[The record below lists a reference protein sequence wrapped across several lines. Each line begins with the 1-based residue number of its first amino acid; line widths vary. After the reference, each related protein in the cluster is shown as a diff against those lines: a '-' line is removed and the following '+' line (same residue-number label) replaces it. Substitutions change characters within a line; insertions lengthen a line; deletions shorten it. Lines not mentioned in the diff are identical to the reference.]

1 MHSFKPAFLAVIV
14 DKKSYLFHTGFMRK
28 VSAHLASRE
37 MRLALLIAF
46 FAFTWSARLSPLV
59 AQLQDLGTTVATYV
73 SIPEGEP
80 ENGNIVSSGEEGYKL
95 TDTPYDS
102 ALAGVIVLNPAVSI
116 NTVGEERT
124 YPIVS
129 TGEALIT
136 VTTSNGEIQVGD
148 PITSSDTSGIGQKA
162 TNPGYVIG
170 TAQQGYASDDPS
182 EVGRILVSLNTKYA
196 YPNPNNRPSI
206 WDIFNI
212 TAQASYQQPSVFIK
226 YAIAAIVIVIAFLV
240 GFLSFGRIA
249 SNGIA
254 ALGRNP
260 LASRTIQLGIVFNVF
275 VTLSI
280 IFAGLALAYL
290 IIIL

>member
-1 MHSFKPAFLAVIV
+1 MGKIP
-14 DKKSYLFHTGFMRK
+14 
-28 VSAHLASRE
+28 
-37 MRLALLIAF
+37 ALLIAIF
-46 FAFTWSARLSPLV
+46 CVSIFTHTCFAQAP
-59 AQLQDLGTTVATYV
+59 DLGTAVATYV
-73 SIPEGEP
+73 QILEGSP
-80 ENGNIVSSGEEGYKL
+80 QNGSIVSSAENGYKL
-95 TDTPYDS
+95 SDIPYDS
-102 ALAGVIVLNPAVSI
+102 VMAGVIVENPAVSI
-116 NTVGEERT
+116 NTIGADNT

-129 TGEALIT
+129 SGQALVR
-136 VTTSNGEIQVGD
+136 VTTSNGEIKVGD
-148 PITSSDTSGIGQKA
+148 PITSSDTPGVGQKA

-170 TAQQGYASDDPS
+170 TAQEGYSSTDPQT
-182 EVGRILVSLNTKYA
+182 VGSILVTLNTKYA

-206 WDIFNI
+206 WDVFNI

-226 YAIAAIVIVIAFLV
+226 YAIAAVVIIISFAV

-260 LASRTIQLGIVFNVF
+260 LASRTIQVGIVFNVLI
-275 VTLSI
+275 TLAI

>member
-1 MHSFKPAFLAVIV
+1 MHSDFYAIFVLTI
-14 DKKSYLFHTGFMRK
+14 DKKIEVFHTNFMRNL
-28 VSAHLASRE
+28 S
-37 MRLALLIAF
+37 ALLIAIF
-46 FAFTWSARLSPLV
+46 FVCIFIPTTF
-59 AQLQDLGTTVATYV
+59 AQAPDLGTAVATYV
-73 SIPEGEP
+73 QISEGTVQ
-80 ENGNIVSSGEEGYKL
+80 NGNIISSAENGFKL
-95 TDTPYDS
+95 SDVPYDS
-102 ALAGVIVLNPAVSI
+102 VMAGIVVENPAVSI
-116 NTVGEERT
+116 NTVGSDKT

-129 TGEALIT
+129 TGQALVI

-148 PITSSDTSGIGQKA
+148 PITSSETPGIGQKA

-170 TAQQGYASDDPS
+170 TAQEGYSESDPTKIGS
-182 EVGRILVSLNTKYA
+182 ILVTLNTKYA

-212 TAQASYQQPSVFIK
+212 TTQASYQQPSVFIK
-226 YAIAAIVIVIAFLV
+226 YAIAAVVIIISFAV

-260 LASRTIQLGIVFNVF
+260 LASRTIQVGIVFNVLI
-275 VTLSI
+275 TLAI

>member
-1 MHSFKPAFLAVIV
+1 
-14 DKKSYLFHTGFMRK
+14 MRN
-28 VSAHLASRE
+28 VS
-37 MRLALLIAF
+37 ALLIALCSVI
-46 FAFTWSARLSPLV
+46 FAFQSGF
-59 AQLQDLGTTVATYV
+59 AQAPDLGTAVATYV
-73 SIPEGEP
+73 QIPEGNP
-80 ENGNIVSSGEEGYKL
+80 QNGNIVSSADEGYTL

-102 ALAGVIVLNPAVSI
+102 VMAGVIVSNPAVSI
-116 NTVGEERT
+116 NTVGSDKT

-129 TGEALIT
+129 NGQALVT
-136 VTTSNGEIQVGD
+136 VNASNGEIQVGD
-148 PITSSDTSGIGQKA
+148 PITSSDTPGIGIKA

-170 TAQQGYASDDPS
+170 TAQQGFSSSDPT
-182 EVGRILVSLNTKYA
+182 EVGSILVTLNTKYA
-196 YPNPNNRPSI
+196 YPDRNTRPSI

-226 YAIAAIVIVIAFLV
+226 YAIAAVVIIISFAV

-260 LASRTIQLGIVFNVF
+260 LASRTIQVGIVFNVLI
-275 VTLSI
+275 TLAI